1 MLDALCESFRKASES
16 SLQIQQDVVKH
27 WAQQWQATAST
38 ATAAAPA
45 EWSRTV
51 QQRWLE
57 VTLDLMNQ
65 HREAIDSAYRSGIQI
80 VEQAFRISEAKSS
93 EDYRRM
99 AEDLWRKLFE
109 VFKGQSEIQFRDFQ
123 TLAEKSF
130 AAIHQNHTPS

>member
-27 WAQQWQATAST
+27 WAQQWQATTSAS
-38 ATAAAPA
+38 AAVPGD
-45 EWSRTV
+45 WSRTV

-57 VTLDLMNQ
+57 VTLDLLNK

-80 VEQAFRISEAKSS
+80 VEQAFRISEAKST

-123 TLAEKSF
+123 NLAEKSF
-130 AAIHQNHTPS
+130 AAVNQNQSPS